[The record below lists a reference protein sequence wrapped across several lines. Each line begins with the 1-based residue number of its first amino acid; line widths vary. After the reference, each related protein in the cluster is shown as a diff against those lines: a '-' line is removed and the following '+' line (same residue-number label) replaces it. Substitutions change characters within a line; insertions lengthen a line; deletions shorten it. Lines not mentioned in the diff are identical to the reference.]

1 MTKIFEV
8 VKLKTGYANFINLK
22 NSFEEAKTNADRV
35 EMYRP
40 TTAHRKALERLCRG
54 LYQPNDKKFYLLS
67 GSYGTGKSHLSLIFA
82 NMLSRS
88 SGDPAIKK
96 FYDGYQKLSPEQ
108 GKKLRNV
115 RKGGQYLV
123 AICDYASRRGFE
135 ETVLKAVFEACK
147 KGDLNIELETEF
159 GEAERLLADWEVK
172 AKDAAAIRNYYEDFV
187 RALEQVAPAVT
198 VDQLRTGLKDFD
210 SHHLENFRNA
220 YKIAQGGTEFSAQAG
235 NLIPI
240 LKNLVENKEFRKRF
254 KGLAIFFDEFGFTL
268 EKSAY
273 SKDVLQGMME
283 EICQHLPNVIFVG
296 CIHKDFK
303 AYADRLSQADAA
315 VMSARI
321 TQVDLTNEGIEE
333 IIGAI
338 VEIDKSSEI
347 WEKEI
352 KPKLGVLD
360 KLLPFCKTLKLFPW
374 IEDTNRIRRRVLED
388 IYGVHPMALA
398 CLLRLSTEIGSDA
411 RSTFTFFSGD
421 IGEEEE
427 SYRDFIA
434 GADLTVGGGALNL
447 YTVNRL
453 FTFFGSELSPRNTDL
468 RDKQRQLVNGYYAS
482 AEALRKSGRDELV
495 DEQAEVREAVL
506 RTVLIYQ
513 LCGINTNLE
522 NIQFGLYCR
531 TKVDERQIENHLKYL
546 DRSGA
551 VFYRQQSKTYEL
563 AVGIGPSP
571 FELVEQ
577 YLKETDLHPTDKVK
591 ALVEEAGGS
600 GEGEF
605 LEAKPYNL
613 PFGEDKRFK
622 RRFIQAKDLGNKLWE
637 ELKREQEQAAA
648 NDRNS
653 YEGTVVYTLC
663 EDEGEIKSA
672 HQALGDIPDDTIIV
686 GIPHDPQPFNDL
698 LLKVKACRHY
708 LNQESSA
715 QLSAQTESRLRDI
728 FDNPVDGY
736 RPELQRIFKTISEGG
751 EACWYGKG
759 GKIVV
764 DKPQQAHQPADK
776 ICGELFCKHC
786 RIKHADLNLAHDDK
800 WKTGRNT
807 ALRQAVTML
816 LEGDTVQIDN
826 GNPENH
832 GEKRYLQKVLLQGAG
847 ALKKTG
853 NDGKVTYFVCESDPD
868 KLTDNFPILKELCR
882 RMNELKPGESFP
894 AGSFLNEVRFPPYG
908 TGGTARILA
917 LAQVIRAFGERLR
930 IYKDSTRT
938 IETPLRGFDDLV
950 MLVSEPASRVVFEVR
965 DITEQQRMLVE
976 EIADI
981 AGAGPLKH
989 GEKRTL
995 GETFASLRELWSKI
1009 PPAARIMEVYKKE
1022 DRKRLSSLEEAFN
1035 RIDKSD
1041 RFEFILEK
1049 LPNIYTGEPST
1060 DSLTE
1065 KEAKKI
1071 VEAFKKDM
1079 ELLESGF
1086 GRVKGRVAEAISELF
1101 GEKGD
1106 MVQCEVSVMQ
1116 WYNNDLNPNQRQE
1129 WTYEDHDAIS
1139 LIKRLS
1145 DSGTSF
1151 EEKAISLLPED
1162 FELGEVKN
1170 WERLL
1175 VDDYAAKWRQALGAV
1190 EAAEKE
1196 VPVPIVKGAG
1206 PVIEEHDNY
1215 WLWQNGG
1222 TIKIGIPKEAER
1234 LVYTLDD
1241 KDPKTSQSR
1250 QEAQEDVELSEVFKD
1265 DPNVKVSV
1273 RAIDSEGNF
1282 SNKVVFTVTNKE
1294 KQYQPVVTPVDLYVK
1309 ECKFEYPDSI
1319 EGLKSVL
1326 RGISELAN
1334 KDKIITPD
1342 QMKKFNDF
1350 INEL

>member
-1 MTKIFEV
+1 MAKISDV

-35 EMYRP
+35 GMYRP
-40 TTAHRKALERLCRG
+40 TTAHRKALERICRG

-88 SGDPAIKK
+88 SGDPAMKE

-108 GKKLRNV
+108 GKKLRNA
-115 RKGGQYLV
+115 RRDGQYLV
-123 AICDYASRRGFE
+123 AICDYTSHKGFE

-147 KGDLNIELETEF
+147 IGELNIELETEF
-159 GEAERLLADWEVK
+159 GKAERLLADWEEK
-172 AKDAAAIRNYYEDFV
+172 AKDASAIRNYYDDFA

-198 VDQLRTGLKDFD
+198 VDQLRTGLRDFG
-210 SHHLENFRNA
+210 SNHLENFRNA
-220 YKIAQGGTEFSAQAG
+220 YKIAQGRTEFTAQAG

-240 LKNLVENKEFRKRF
+240 LKNLVKNQEFKDRF

-283 EICQHLPNVIFVG
+283 EICQLLPNVIFVG

-303 AYADRLSQADAA
+303 AYADRLSQEDAS
-315 VMSARI
+315 VMSARK

-338 VEIDKSSEI
+338 VEIDKDSEI
-347 WEKEI
+347 WDEEI
-352 KPKLGVLD
+352 KPKLGILNNM
-360 KLLPFCKTLKLFPW
+360 LPVCETLKLFPW
-374 IEDTNRIRRRVLED
+374 IEDTNRIRQRVLED

-421 IGEEEE
+421 VGGEEE
-427 SYRDFIA
+427 SYHDFIN

-447 YTVNRL
+447 STVNRL

-482 AEALRKSGRDELV
+482 AEALRKSSRDELV
-495 DEQAEVREAVL
+495 DEQATVREAVL
-506 RTVLIYQ
+506 RTILIYQ

-531 TKVDERQIENHLKYL
+531 TKPEEKRIGKHLEYL
-546 DRSGA
+546 DRIGA

-563 AVGIGPSP
+563 AVGSGPTP
-571 FELVEQ
+571 YDLVEQ
-577 YLKETDLHPTDKVK
+577 YLKETDLHPVDKVK
-591 ALVEEAGGS
+591 ALLEEGGGS
-600 GEGEF
+600 GVGEF
-605 LEAKPYNL
+605 LEAKLYNL

-622 RRFIQAKDLGNKLWE
+622 RRFIQAKDLGDRLWD
-637 ELKREQEQAAA
+637 ELKRKQEQAAA

-672 HQALGDIPDDTIIV
+672 HQALSDIPDDTIIV
-686 GIPHDPQPFNDL
+686 GIPHEPQPFNDI

-708 LNQESSA
+708 LNQESST

-728 FDNPVDGY
+728 FDNSEDGY
-736 RPELQRIFKTISEGG
+736 RPHLQRIFKTIADGG
-751 EACWYGKG
+751 EACWYGKS

-764 DKPQQAHQPADK
+764 DKPQQFHQPADK
-776 ICGELFCKHC
+776 ICGELFSKHC
-786 RIKHADLNLAHDDK
+786 RIKHPDLNLAHDDK
-800 WKTGRNT
+800 WRNGKNN

-816 LEGDTVQIDN
+816 LESDTVQIDK
-826 GNPENH
+826 GNPDNH
-832 GEKRYLQKVLLQGAG
+832 GEKRYLEKVLLKGSG
-847 ALKKTG
+847 ALRKTG
-853 NDGKVTYFVCESDPD
+853 SDGKVIYFSCESDPK
-868 KLTDNFPILKELCR
+868 KLSDDFPILKEICQ
-882 RMNELKPGESFP
+882 RMSSLKQGEVFP
-894 AGSFLNEVRFPPYG
+894 MGSFLTEVKSSPYG
-908 TGGTARILA
+908 AGGTARILA
-917 LAQVIRAFGERLR
+917 MAQVIRAFGERLR

-938 IETPLRGFDDLV
+938 IEMPLSDYDELV
-950 MLVSEPASRVVFEVR
+950 AVVSDPASGVVFEVR
-965 DITEQQRMLVE
+965 DITEQQRELVE
-976 EIADI
+976 EIAVI
-981 AGAGPLKH
+981 SGAEPLKH

-995 GETFASLRELWSKI
+995 GETFTALKEWWRQI
-1009 PPAARIMEVYKKE
+1009 PPAARIMEVYEKA
-1022 DRKRLSSLEEAFN
+1022 DRRRLGSLEDAFN

-1049 LPNIYTGEPST
+1049 LPNVYTGEPST

-1065 KEAKKI
+1065 KEREKI
-1071 VEAFKKDM
+1071 ISSFKEDVG
-1079 ELLESGF
+1079 LLESGL
-1086 GRVKGRVAEAISELF
+1086 GRVKGRVAEAVSVLF

-1106 MVQCEVSVMQ
+1106 MVQCESAVAK
-1116 WYNNDLNPNQRQE
+1116 WYQGLNPHQRE
-1129 WTYEDHDAIS
+1129 DWRYEDHDAAS

-1151 EEKAISLLPED
+1151 ETKLISLLPED

-1170 WERLL
+1170 WESLL
-1175 VDDYAAKWRQALGAV
+1175 IDDYTAKWRQAMEAV
-1190 EAAEKE
+1190 EA
-1196 VPVPIVKGAG
+1196 VRVIVSLPEITGSGDVK
-1206 PVIEEHDNY
+1206 EEHENH
-1215 WLWQNGG
+1215 WVWREGG
-1222 TIKIGIPKEAER
+1222 AIGLGVPKDTEE
-1234 LVYTLDD
+1234 LVYTLDGT
-1241 KDPKTSQSR
+1241 DPKTSLSR
-1250 QEAQEDVELSEVFKD
+1250 CSSPEGIELNTIFKEEQYLQI
-1265 DPNVKVSV
+1265 SV
-1273 RAIDSEGNF
+1273 RAIDSEGNY
-1282 SNKVVFTVTNKE
+1282 SDQVAFTVTNKE
-1294 KQYQPVVTPVDLYVK
+1294 KQYEPVITQRDLYVK
-1309 ECKFEYPDSI
+1309 ECKFEFPGTKDDF
-1319 EGLKSVL
+1319 KSVL
-1326 RGISELAN
+1326 RGISELAI
-1334 KDKIITPD
+1334 KDNLITPD
-1342 QMKKFNDF
+1342 QAKKFNDF
-1350 INEL
+1350 IDEL